1 MKYKR
6 QVYALA
12 LGAAAAA
19 VLGLSLD
26 TFWAT
31 LRADPRGVAIWFGLL
46 AAAGVL
52 TYVTLRG
59 GGAVTG
65 TVVVN
70 FAIILTYGGP
80 VAAWLAAA
88 EMVLLAGALLKFSAV
103 RTVFNVAQI
112 TVSVAL
118 AGLVYRLLG
127 GPVFAETGGGA
138 ALTPGLILPAAAC
151 HLTYFVANTGLVTAW
166 TSFSSG
172 RPAVAAWRANCLWML
187 PQSFAAP
194 VVAVALA
201 YLYASAVPW
210 LVAVLFLWLVYYA
223 RSSKTSLELRRSQR
237 ETVRALASIVDSSTP
252 FLGGES
258 EKVAELAVELGRKLG
273 LSGRRLRALEYAAML
288 HDIGYLAVGNR
299 ILSKRESLSPE
310 EWASVRR
317 HAETGASILGRM
329 RGLQEAS
336 TLVLAHHERPDG
348 RGYPRGLA
356 PGAIPLEASIL
367 KVADAFVAMIA
378 QRPYRAGM
386 SVAEAVESMAARA
399 GTQFDREVVRA
410 LVDLSRSSFL
420 AGLGQR
426 EAAKAA

>member
-1 MKYKR
+1 VKYKP

-12 LGAAAAA
+12 LGAIAAA
-19 VLGLSLD
+19 VLALSLD

-70 FAIILTYGGP
+70 FAIILTYGGE

-88 EMVLLAGALLKFSAV
+88 EMLLLAGALLRFSAV

-118 AGLVYRLLG
+118 AGLVYRALA
-127 GPVFAETGGGA
+127 GPSFAAAGGA
-138 ALTPGLILPAAAC
+138 SALTPGLILPAVAC
-151 HLTYFVANTGLVTAW
+151 HLTYFVANTGLVTLW
-166 TSFSSG
+166 SSLRSG
-172 RPAVAAWRANCLWML
+172 RPALAAWRANCLWML

-194 VVAVALA
+194 VVGVALA
-201 YLYASAVPW
+201 YLYAGAAPW
-210 LVAVLFLWLVYYA
+210 LVAALFLWLVYYA
-223 RSSKTSLELRRSQR
+223 RSSKTSLELRHSQR

-258 EKVAELAVELGRKLG
+258 EKVAALAVELGRKLG
-273 LSGRRLRALEYAAML
+273 LAGRRLRALEYAALL

-299 ILSKRESLSPE
+299 ILSKGESLSPD
-310 EWASVRR
+310 EWASVKR
-317 HAETGASILGRM
+317 HAETGALILGRM
-329 RGLQEAS
+329 RGLKEAS

-356 PGAIPLEASIL
+356 PEAIPLEASVL
-367 KVADAFVAMIA
+367 KAADAFVAMTA
-378 QRPYRAGM
+378 ERPYRPGM
-386 SVAEAVESMAARA
+386 SAAGAVEAMAARV

-410 LVDLSRSSFL
+410 LVDLARSHFL
-420 AGLGQR
+420 DDLGGR
-426 EAAKAA
+426 EVVKAA